1 MKRLLTMIL
10 VTATLGL
17 TLGPAFAVDPTVPS
31 QTTSAGFSID
41 IGQALTG
48 SLKDIINAI
57 ATALIAS
64 LVGWVLWVIKSKF
77 GVDLE
82 SQYRATLTQFLQRQA
97 SGLIAAGAVK
107 LDGVKINVQ
116 SGLLAKA
123 ANTAL
128 QAIPDTMNYFK
139 LSPDRIAEMIVD
151 LIPKEPSVSAAT
163 AVALDAANPATPSK
177 PA

>member
-1 MKRLLTMIL
+1 MKRLLFLSLTFGLAMIMSPVL
-10 VTATLGL
+10 AQDGTA
-17 TLGPAFAVDPTVPS
+17 AS
-31 QTTSAGFSID
+31 QTASAGFSID

-48 SLKDIINAI
+48 SVKDIVNAI
-57 ATALIAS
+57 ATAAISA
-64 LVGWVLWVIKSKF
+64 LVGWVLWVIKQKF

-107 LDGVKINVQ
+107 LDGVKVNVQ
-116 SGLLAKA
+116 SELLARA

-139 LSPDRIAEMIVD
+139 LTPDRIAEMIVD
-151 LIPKEPSVSAAT
+151 LIPKEPSVATAA
-163 AVALDAANPATPSK
+163 AVALNEANPETK
-177 PA
+177 

>member
-1 MKRLLTMIL
+1 MKKVLFITLM
-10 VTATLGL
+10 LGL
-17 TLGPAFAVDPTVPS
+17 AFVSAPVLAADPTAAS
-31 QTTSAGFSID
+31 ETASSGFSID

-48 SLKDIINAI
+48 SLKDILNSI
-57 ATALIAS
+57 ATAAIAS

-107 LDGVKINVQ
+107 LEGVKVEVQ
-116 SGLLAKA
+116 SELLAKA

-139 LSPDRIAEMIVD
+139 LTPDKIAEMIVD
-151 LIPKEPSVSAAT
+151 LIPKEPAVATAA

-177 PA
+177 TV